1 MIYGAFVMARTVA
14 LSEQAYRRLKE
25 LKEALNLSYSDLLL
39 KLIEEY
45 ERHRLRELKE
55 LCRKLKTTPEE
66 ASKIEEITVQLRR
79 RSWW

>member
-1 MIYGAFVMARTVA
+1 MARTVA

-45 ERHRLRELKE
+45 ERHRLCELKE
-55 LCRKLKTTPEE
+55 LCRKLKAAPEE
-66 ASKIEEITVQLRR
+66 ASKIEEITAQLRR

>member
-1 MIYGAFVMARTVA
+1 MARTVA
-14 LSEQAYRRLKE
+14 LSEQAYRKLKE

-39 KLIEEY
+39 KLIEDY
-45 ERHRLRELKE
+45 ERHRLHELKE

-66 ASKIEEITVQLRR
+66 ASRIEEIVAQLRG